1 MTTSSS
7 SAAVTAVPTAPNAV
21 MTAAIDR
28 VASGEDLTAQES
40 ADVLDQ
46 IMQGAS
52 SDAETAG
59 FLIALRTKGET
70 ASELAGLAR
79 SMRSHALQVTTGRSD
94 LVDTAGTGGG
104 SPTFNVS
111 TTAAF
116 VACGAGC
123 AVAKHGNRSNTSKSG
138 SADLLEALGA
148 AIELQPEAVA
158 ALIEEVGFGFMFAPI
173 YHRAMKY
180 VVPVRKALA
189 VRTAFN
195 FLGPLTNPAGAS
207 RQLIGVSDPDVQE
220 TLAQALAELGTE
232 HSMIVHGMDRLDEL
246 SASHTTRV
254 AEIRGDQVST
264 HEVTPEDLGL
274 QTVEAG
280 RFSAGTPEEN
290 AQTTRTVLTGGD
302 GPDRT
307 LTVINAAAAIYV
319 GGRAASLAEGVQL
332 ATQSID
338 SGAAHDKLEAFVQR
352 SRELGS

>member
-1 MTTSSS
+1 MSAEPIIPNPAVTDAIDQAASGDDLSMDT
-7 SAAVTAVPTAPNAV
+7 SAAVLDEIMSGRVGEAQ
-21 MTAAIDR
+21 TAA
-28 VASGEDLTAQES
+28 
-40 ADVLDQ
+40 
-46 IMQGAS
+46 
-52 SDAETAG
+52 

-70 ASELAGLAR
+70 ADELAGLAR
-79 SMRSHALQVTTGRSD
+79 TMRAHALPVNTGRED

-104 SPTFNVS
+104 TPTFNVS

-123 AVAKHGNRSNTSKSG
+123 AIAKHGNRSATSKSG

-148 AIELQPEAVA
+148 AIELDPLAVS
-158 ALIEEVGFGFMFAPI
+158 ALIDEIGFGFMFAPK
-173 YHRAMKY
+173 YHAATRY

-207 RQLIGVSDPDVQE
+207 HQLIGVSDPKFQDVVARA
-220 TLAQALAELGTE
+220 LAQLGTE
-232 HSMIVHGMDRLDEL
+232 HSMVVHGMDRLDEL
-246 SASHTTRV
+246 SATHATRV
-254 AEIRGDQVST
+254 TEIRGSEIVT

-274 QTVEAG
+274 ETVEPG

-290 AQTTRTVLTGGD
+290 AATTRAILSGSD

-307 LTVINAAAAIYV
+307 LTIINAAAAIYV
-319 GGRAASLAEGVQL
+319 GGKADSLAEGVQL

-338 SGAAHDKLEAFVQR
+338 SGAAHGKLEQFVER
-352 SRELGS
+352 SQLLAQQGNP

>member
-1 MTTSSS
+1 MPAEQTS
-7 SAAVTAVPTAPNAV
+7 PNPV

-28 VASGEDLTAQES
+28 VASGEDLA
-40 ADVLDQ
+40 ADDAAAVLDQ
-46 IMQGAS
+46 IMSGNAGEV
-52 SDAETAG
+52 ETAG

-79 SMRSHALQVTTGRSD
+79 SMRAHAMPVHTDRHD

-104 SPTFNVS
+104 TPTFNVS

-148 AIELQPEAVA
+148 KIELQPDAVA
-158 ALIEEVGFGFMFAPI
+158 ALIEEVGFGFMFAPV

-180 VVPVRKALA
+180 VVPVRKQLA

-207 RQLIGVSDPDVQE
+207 HQLIGVSDPDFQD
-220 TLAQALAELGTE
+220 TLASALAELGTE
-232 HSMIVHGMDRLDEL
+232 HSMVVHGMDRLDEL
-246 SASHTTRV
+246 SATHATRV
-254 AEIRGDQVST
+254 TEVRGTVVTS
-264 HEVTPEDLGL
+264 HEVTPEELGL
-274 QTVEAG
+274 ETVEPG

-290 AQTTRTVLTGGD
+290 AQTTRRVLSGGD

-307 LTVINAAAAIYV
+307 LTIINAAAAIYV
-319 GGRAASLAEGVQL
+319 GGKAESLAEGVQK

-338 SGAAHDKLEAFVQR
+338 NGAASDKLDAFVKR
-352 SRELGS
+352 SQELGS